1 MTLHEDT
8 KTLNRLLQLTEKYIA
23 ITGLSVF
30 SRDAVSP
37 LQPGSFFFYYHKIY
51 IITSPLS
58 VLAPDSNLQADFL
71 QWLKS
76 GKKRIVDLTV
86 KKFSN

>member
-23 ITGLSVF
+23 VTGLSVF

-37 LQPGSFFFYYHKIY
+37 L
-51 IITSPLS
+51 
-58 VLAPDSNLQADFL
+58 
-71 QWLKS
+71 
-76 GKKRIVDLTV
+76 
-86 KKFSN
+86 

>member
-37 LQPGSFFFYYHKIY
+37 LQPGSFFFFFF
-51 IITSPLS
+51 SPQVTYLDLS
-58 VLAPDSNLQADFL
+58 LS
-71 QWLKS
+71 
-76 GKKRIVDLTV
+76 
-86 KKFSN
+86 

>member
-23 ITGLSVF
+23 ITGLPVF

-37 LQPGSFFFYYHKIY
+37 L
-51 IITSPLS
+51 
-58 VLAPDSNLQADFL
+58 
-71 QWLKS
+71 
-76 GKKRIVDLTV
+76 
-86 KKFSN
+86 